1 MKGLKGLKNYKIRV
15 LKFGGSS
22 VARINFIKKI
32 ASQIKKL
39 KEKGIFPVVV
49 ISAMGNTTDKLLS
62 MAKKISKSP
71 DKRELDMLL
80 SSGER
85 VSMALLA
92 MALKEK
98 GIPARSFTGSQV
110 GIITDTRHGSAKIID
125 VKGKRIKEA
134 IEKGEVP
141 IIAGF
146 QGISLEKEVTTL
158 GRGGSD
164 LTAVAIAKALN
175 LNEVYIYTDVDGVYT
190 FDPRILKK
198 PKRIERLSYEEM
210 LEFSKYGAKVLHDRA
225 VSLAGKEKI
234 IIKVLSSFNSKG
246 GTVIEEIKYMEKGEV
261 KGIAVSENNTLFLM
275 KDVPLNP
282 EYISQVLNQLAE
294 NGINVKLF
302 LHGIPLKNKFD
313 MSFVVSKE
321 DTEKTENLLK
331 KFLKELR
338 GENLIKKENL
348 SILSLIGYGIGEDI
362 NIIKKV
368 LEIFAEEKV
377 HIEGFFPTQVRLS
390 FLFSKK
396 NVKKIIRKI
405 AKEFSLSK

>member
-1 MKGLKGLKNYKIRV
+1 MKEYKIRV

-22 VARINFIKKI
+22 VARINFIKRI
-32 ASQIKKL
+32 ASKIKKL
-39 KEKGIFPVVV
+39 REEGIFPVIVV
-49 ISAMGNTTDKLLS
+49 SAMGDTTDKLLY
-62 MAKKISKSP
+62 MAKKISKNP

-85 VSMALLA
+85 ISMALLA

-98 GIPARSFTGSQV
+98 GVPARSFTGSQV
-110 GIITDTRHGSAKIID
+110 GIITDTRHGNARIID
-125 VKGKRIKEA
+125 IKCERIKEA
-134 IEKGEVP
+134 IKKGEVP

-175 LNEVYIYTDVDGVYT
+175 LKEVYIYTDVDGVYT
-190 FDPRILKK
+190 FDPKLLKK

-225 VSLAGKEKI
+225 VSLAGKEGI

-246 GTVIEEIKYMEKGEV
+246 GTIIEEIKYMEKREV
-261 KGIAVSENNTLFLM
+261 KGMTLDKDNTLFLM

-282 EYISQVLNQLAE
+282 EYVSQVLTRLAE
-294 NGINVKLF
+294 SGINVKIF

-313 MSFVVSKE
+313 MSFVVSKDE
-321 DTEKTENLLK
+321 DEKTENLLK
-331 KFLKELR
+331 KFLKELK
-338 GENLIKKENL
+338 GENLIKKKNL
-348 SILSLIGYGIGEDI
+348 SILSLIGYGIGEDTS
-362 NIIKKV
+362 IIKKV
-368 LEIFAEEKV
+368 LEIFAREKV
-377 HIEGFFPTQVRLS
+377 HIEGFFPSQVRVS

-396 NVKKIIRKI
+396 NVKRIIKEI
-405 AKEFSLSK
+405 AREFNLSK

>member
-1 MKGLKGLKNYKIRV
+1 LKEYKIRV

-22 VARINFIKKI
+22 VARINFIKRI
-32 ASQIKKL
+32 ASMIKKL
-39 KEKGIFPVVV
+39 REEGIFPVIVV
-49 ISAMGNTTDKLLS
+49 SAMGDTTDKLLY
-62 MAKKISKSP
+62 MAKKISKNP

-85 VSMALLA
+85 ISMALLA
-92 MALKEK
+92 MALREK
-98 GIPARSFTGSQV
+98 GVPARSFTGSQV
-110 GIITDTRHGSAKIID
+110 GIITDTRHGNARIID
-125 VKGKRIKEA
+125 IKCERIKEA
-134 IEKGEVP
+134 IKKGEVP

-175 LNEVYIYTDVDGVYT
+175 LKEVYIYTDVDGVYT
-190 FDPRILKK
+190 FDPKLLKK

-225 VSLAGKEKI
+225 VSLAGKEGI

-246 GTVIEEIKYMEKGEV
+246 GTIIEEIKYMEKREV
-261 KGIAVSENNTLFLM
+261 KGMTLDKDNTLFLM

-282 EYISQVLNQLAE
+282 EYVSQVLTRLAE
-294 NGINVKLF
+294 NGINVKIF

-313 MSFVVSKE
+313 MSFVVSKDE
-321 DTEKTENLLK
+321 DEKTENLLK
-331 KFLKELR
+331 KFLKELK
-338 GENLIKKENL
+338 GENLIKKKNL
-348 SILSLIGYGIGEDI
+348 SILSLIGYGIGEDTS
-362 NIIKKV
+362 IIKKV
-368 LEIFAEEKV
+368 LEIFAREEV
-377 HIEGFFPTQVRLS
+377 HIEGFFPSQVRVS

-396 NVKKIIRKI
+396 NVKRII
-405 AKEFSLSK
+405 KEIVREFNLSK

>member
-1 MKGLKGLKNYKIRV
+1 MKEYKIRV

-22 VARINFIKKI
+22 VARINFIKRI
-32 ASQIKKL
+32 ASMIKKL
-39 KEKGIFPVVV
+39 REEGIFPVIVV
-49 ISAMGNTTDKLLS
+49 SAMGDTTDKLLY
-62 MAKKISKSP
+62 MAKKISKNP

-85 VSMALLA
+85 ISMALLA
-92 MALKEK
+92 MALREK
-98 GIPARSFTGSQV
+98 GVPARSFTGSQV
-110 GIITDTRHGSAKIID
+110 GIITDTRHGNARIID
-125 VKGKRIKEA
+125 IKCERIKEA
-134 IEKGEVP
+134 IKKGEVP

-175 LNEVYIYTDVDGVYT
+175 LKEVYIYTDVDGVYT
-190 FDPRILKK
+190 FDPKLLKK

-225 VSLAGKEKI
+225 VSLAGKEGI

-246 GTVIEEIKYMEKGEV
+246 GTIIEEIKYMEKREV
-261 KGIAVSENNTLFLM
+261 KGMTLDKDNTLFLM

-282 EYISQVLNQLAE
+282 EYVSQVLTRLAE
-294 NGINVKLF
+294 NGINVKIF

-313 MSFVVSKE
+313 MSFVVSKDE
-321 DTEKTENLLK
+321 DEKTENLLK
-331 KFLKELR
+331 KFLKELK
-338 GENLIKKENL
+338 GENLIKKKNL
-348 SILSLIGYGIGEDI
+348 SILSLIGYGIGEDTS
-362 NIIKKV
+362 IIKKV
-368 LEIFAEEKV
+368 LEIFAREEV
-377 HIEGFFPTQVRLS
+377 HIEGFFPSQVRVS

-396 NVKKIIRKI
+396 NVKRII
-405 AKEFSLSK
+405 KEIVREFNLSK